1 LYPERPHVGQGAV
14 ATGDGNRLSAD
25 ASGLTTTYGY
35 DRTGVLL
42 SRFDAPTTT
51 YYPYDAYGNLT
62 SHASAVNAN
71 TTLTYDLADRLLT
84 TVLPGPGNTTTA
96 FTLDALGRI
105 ATRTPPGGSA
115 EPFSYLGTS
124 ETVWAIGGVTPVSS
138 ALDPAGTRLA
148 SQSGATTGF
157 LLTDLHGNLAAATTS
172 GETALL
178 SATRYDPFGVTSA
191 SWDGGAGLPTP
202 WKFQARLD
210 LTSNPSDPLYEFS
223 ARYYLPAVGAFSQLD
238 SYAGDVGD
246 PLSLHRYLYAAANPW
261 TLIDPTG
268 HYFVAGD
275 EPGSKDAVYTSGG
288 QITFVSHVAS
298 PRKPA
303 PHWQAGG
310 GAAPPAWPTW
320 DQFFLTS
327 GYGDS
332 YVVSGGQRAWNL
344 LMNRSYDWRDAAVL
358 FALADRWHLLRN
370 PDRISPLDASRFFT
384 DSELDAISSLAWEAG
399 DERLAIWAQLS
410 HPTALGIDGGGP
422 VGGPADLGVSPVL
435 LGGVGAIRA
444 VGGALP
450 RNSGWAGRTY
460 SGSQW
465 TDDLARQYPNGVRFT
480 EQGFPD
486 FSPYALAQVRPQGL
500 TFTNYRIDAALAN
513 RAAGFRSTPAGYVWH
528 HVEDARTM
536 LLIPQDLHSAIR
548 HTGGV
553 AVFRASN

>member
-1 LYPERPHVGQGAV
+1 
-14 ATGDGNRLSAD
+14 
-25 ASGLTTTYGY
+25 
-35 DRTGVLL
+35 
-42 SRFDAPTTT
+42 
-51 YYPYDAYGNLT
+51 YDAYGNLT

-268 HYFVAGD
+268 HYFISGLEAED
-275 EPGSKDAVYTSGG
+275 SQKAVYLPAAGTAGNTTREVHVISTPVSHATPTWTATAHSWMDLTEGYYNWFSGARSYASGLGTLLREGDSTAARLLPDAGAMTRAFGG
-288 QITFVSHVAS
+288 QGYRLLGRGLLLLGLPLEYSYQRDQGRDEVESAVRTVAVT
-298 PRKPA
+298 
-303 PHWQAGG
+303 AGS
-310 GAAPPAWPTW
+310 
-320 DQFFLTS
+320 L
-327 GYGDS
+327 
-332 YVVSGGQRAWNL
+332 
-344 LMNRSYDWRDAAVL
+344 L
-358 FALADRWHLLRN
+358 FA
-370 PDRISPLDASRFFT
+370 
-384 DSELDAISSLAWEAG
+384 
-399 DERLAIWAQLS
+399 
-410 HPTALGIDGGGP
+410 
-422 VGGPADLGVSPVL
+422 
-435 LGGVGAIRA
+435 GVGAAGCAGGA
-444 VGGALP
+444 VASLGVGAAACPVLVAGGALAGGYAGD
-450 RNSGWAGRTY
+450 RAIDLIIWVIGEGNKGAHEKDNWAL
-460 SGSQW
+460 GS
-465 TDDLARQYPNGVRFT
+465 
-480 EQGFPD
+480 
-486 FSPYALAQVRPQGL
+486 
-500 TFTNYRIDAALAN
+500 
-513 RAAGFRSTPAGYVWH
+513 
-528 HVEDARTM
+528 
-536 LLIPQDLHSAIR
+536 
-548 HTGGV
+548 
-553 AVFRASN
+553 